1 MKKQNF
7 SIHAPVFAGMRA
19 DMDQRLAEAVDMLRE
34 TGAEKATI
42 TVKINV
48 SLDTREVVSAD
59 NTLRPAKVPV
69 MDYKISNVVKLA
81 SNSADVVDTGN
92 LEIHKLMEGYE
103 LRPAGVEQM
112 SIDEPDEDEEILA
125 ELAEEYGI
133 EQEPDEPEREPE
145 RVAPCGFA
153 DPIFLQQGDVY
164 TGRE

>member
-1 MKKQNF
+1 MKKQDF
-7 SIHAPVFAGMRA
+7 AIHAPVFAGMRS
-19 DMDQRLAEAVDMLRE
+19 DLNKRLAEAVDMLRE
-34 TGAEKATI
+34 TGAEKATV

-103 LRPAGVEQM
+103 LRPAGVEQIAM
-112 SIDEPDEDEEILA
+112 DEPDEDDALLA
-125 ELAEEYGI
+125 ELEKEYSIDTSHESEPAEPSGE
-133 EQEPDEPEREPE
+133 EEPK
-145 RVAPCGFA
+145 A
-153 DPIFLQQGDVY
+153 DGKVTARTIPISANFC
-164 TGRE
+164 

>member
-112 SIDEPDEDEEILA
+112 AMDEPDEDEEILA
-125 ELAEEYGI
+125 GLAEEYGI
-133 EQEPDEPEREPE
+133 DTAHEADAAEASGDDEPKNGGKVTAREIPVSANF
-145 RVAPCGFA
+145 R
-153 DPIFLQQGDVY
+153 
-164 TGRE
+164 

>member
-1 MKKQNF
+1 MKKQDF
-7 SIHAPVFAGMRA
+7 AIHAPVFAGMRS
-19 DMDQRLAEAVDMLRE
+19 DLNKRLAEAVDMLRE
-34 TGAEKATI
+34 TGAEKATV

-92 LEIHKLMEGYE
+92 LEIHKLVEGYE

-112 SIDEPDEDEEILA
+112 TLDEPDEDDEILA
-125 ELAEEYGI
+125 DLKKEYSIDTSHESEPAEPSVGE
-133 EQEPDEPEREPE
+133 EPK
-145 RVAPCGFA
+145 A
-153 DPIFLQQGDVY
+153 DGKVTARAIPISANFC
-164 TGRE
+164 

>member
-81 SNSADVVDTGN
+81 SNSAGVVDTGN

-112 SIDEPDEDEEILA
+112 SMDEPDEDEEILA
-125 ELAEEYGI
+125 DLAEEYGI
-133 EQEPDEPEREPE
+133 DTAHQADAAEASGDDEPKNCGKVTAREIP
-145 RVAPCGFA
+145 VSANFC
-153 DPIFLQQGDVY
+153 
-164 TGRE
+164 

>member
-48 SLDTREVVSAD
+48 SLDTIEVVSAD
-59 NTLRPAKVPV
+59 NTMRPAKVPV
-69 MDYKISNVVKLA
+69 MDYKISNLVKLA

-92 LEIHKLMEGYE
+92 LEIHKLVEGYE

-112 SIDEPDEDEEILA
+112 SMDDTDEDEEILA
-125 ELAEEYGI
+125 ALAEEYPI
-133 EQEPDEPEREPE
+133 PEAEEDEEA
-145 RVAPCGFA
+145 APPAEKIAPMGFA
-153 DPIFLQQGDVY
+153 DPIFY
-164 TGRE
+164 KNE

>member
-48 SLDTREVVSAD
+48 SLDAREVVSAD
-59 NTLRPAKVPV
+59 NTLRLAKVPV
-69 MDYKISNVVKLA
+69 MDYKISNLVKLA

-92 LEIHKLMEGYE
+92 LEIHKLVEGYE

-112 SIDEPDEDEEILA
+112 SIDEPDEDDELLDA
-125 ELAEEYGI
+125 LAEEYPLP
-133 EQEPDEPEREPE
+133 EVEEDEEN
-145 RVAPCGFA
+145 VAETENIAPMGFA
-153 DPIFLQQGDVY
+153 DPIFY
-164 TGRE
+164 KHE

>member
-112 SIDEPDEDEEILA
+112 SMDEPDEDEEILA

-133 EQEPDEPEREPE
+133 ETDHEADAAEASVGEEPK
-145 RVAPCGFA
+145 A
-153 DPIFLQQGDVY
+153 DGKVTARAIPVSANF
-164 TGRE
+164 R

>member
-7 SIHAPVFAGMRA
+7 SIHAPVFAGLRA

-69 MDYKISNVVKLA
+69 MDYKISNLVKLA

-92 LEIHKLMEGYE
+92 LEIHKLVEGYE

-112 SIDEPDEDEEILA
+112 TIDEPDEDEEILA
-125 ELAEEYGI
+125 ELAEEYLIPESEEKKTG
-133 EQEPDEPEREPE
+133 DEPKDNPII
-145 RVAPCGFA
+145 GFC
-153 DPIFLQQGDVY
+153 DPIFH
-164 TGRE
+164 